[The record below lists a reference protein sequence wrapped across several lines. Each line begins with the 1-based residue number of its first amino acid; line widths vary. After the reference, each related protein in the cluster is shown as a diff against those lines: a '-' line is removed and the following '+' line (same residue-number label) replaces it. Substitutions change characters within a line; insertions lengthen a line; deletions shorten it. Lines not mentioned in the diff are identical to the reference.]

1 LQTESGLPAR
11 RAALE
16 LISAALARR
25 GGLDEAM
32 SRTVFSGLDPRARVF
47 ARALAMVT
55 LRRLGQIDRLL
66 DARLSRPPPEPVRQI
81 LRLATAQLFWMEA
94 PDHAAVSTA
103 VDLAASKRESRPFK
117 GLVNGV
123 LRSLLRDGKPADDP
137 DALAPAWLFARWQ
150 AAYGET
156 DARAIAAAIADEPA
170 TDVTPRDPADA
181 HALAAELEGAVLP
194 GGSVRSTL
202 RGDLAAWP
210 GYDEGRWWV
219 QDASSAIPAR
229 LLRAKPGEIAVDL
242 AAAPGGKSMQ
252 LAAAGAQ
259 VTALDRSAGRL
270 ERLQANLA
278 RVGLTAETVPVDA
291 VGWQD
296 DRTFDAVLLDA
307 PCTSTGAFRRHP
319 DALWTTRPSDV
330 AGLSAAQVRLLDSAA
345 GRVRPG
351 GRLVYCVCSLEP
363 EEGEAQIDAFLAR
376 RDDFRL
382 DPIAADEGGAPAA
395 SATERGWLRILPH
408 HLPGGTDGFFAARLV
423 RLPA

>member
-11 RAALE
+11 QAALE

-25 GGLDEAM
+25 GGLDEALT
-32 SRTVFSGLDPRARVF
+32 RPVFAGLEPRARVF

-66 DARLSRPPPEPVRQI
+66 DAKLTRPPPESVRQI
-81 LRLATAQLFWMEA
+81 LRLATAQLFWMDA

-123 LRSLLRDGKPADDP
+123 LRSLLRDGKPADD
-137 DALAPAWLFARWQ
+137 AAMLAPAWLFARWQ
-150 AAYGET
+150 AAYGEA

-170 TDVTPRDPADA
+170 TDVTPKDSADA
-181 HALAAELEGAVLP
+181 DALAAELEGAVLP

-202 RGDLAAWP
+202 RGDLTAWP
-210 GYDEGRWWV
+210 GYGEGRWWV

-229 LLRAKPGEIAVDL
+229 LLDARPGETAVDL
-242 AAAPGGKSMQ
+242 AAAPGGKTMQ

-259 VTALDRSAGRL
+259 VTALDRSAVRL
-270 ERLQANLA
+270 KRLDANLV
-278 RVGLTAETVPVDA
+278 RVGLTAETIAADA
-291 VGWQD
+291 AGWD
-296 DRTFDAVLLDA
+296 DARTFDAVLLDA

-319 DALWTTRPSDV
+319 DALWTTRPSDIG
-330 AGLSAAQVRLLDSAA
+330 GLSAAQAKLLDTAA
-345 GRVRPG
+345 ERVRPG
-351 GRLVYCVCSLEP
+351 GRLVYCTCSLEQ
-363 EEGEAQIDAFLAR
+363 EEGEAQVEAFLAR
-376 RDDFRL
+376 RGAFRL
-382 DPIAADEGGAPAA
+382 DSIAAGEGGAPEA
-395 SATERGWLRILPH
+395 SATDRGWLRILPH